1 MADGRSQRHE
11 GYNPLCARRVLA
23 IPVVA
28 HQERTM
34 DEVRLVF
41 FARFH
46 YFTRLEEMEYMTVLI
61 LGVIGL
67 VLGFGIAYF
76 AGMRAA
82 SARIADAQEKAKAI
96 IEEAEKEARTLKKER
111 LLEAKEEIHKKRQEM
126 EKEINSRRA
135 KLQNQEKQLASREE
149 AIDSK
154 LELIARKEKQLQQ
167 AEHEL
172 QRKQRIIEQKLKEA
186 EALVAEQNQRLER
199 ITGMTQEDAKRF
211 LMENMVNEARAEA
224 ALLVK
229 QIRDEAK
236 QQAQREA
243 QKLVIEAIQRTASD
257 HCVETTV
264 SVVSLANEE
273 LKGRIIGKEGRNIR
287 AFESATGVDLI
298 IDDTPEAVAISA
310 FDPYRR
316 EVARIALERLLADG
330 RIHPARIEEI
340 VEKVRKDVDEEIVRA
355 GEHAVMELGI
365 HNMHPEL
372 VRHVGKMKYR
382 SSYGQNLLAHSVEV
396 AFLAGIMA
404 TELGLDVQHA
414 KRAGLLHD
422 IGKVLDRNTDGPHAL
437 LGMELAKRYR
447 EHPVVC
453 NAIGAHHEDIEMETP
468 IAVIVQAADSISG
481 ARPGARRESLEQYIK
496 RLEKLEE
503 IAMSFDGV
511 QKTFAIQAGREVRVI
526 VEPEKIDDLSA
537 DQLAQDIAKRIE
549 QEMEYPGQIKV
560 TVIREH
566 RSYAIAK

>member
-1 MADGRSQRHE
+1 
-11 GYNPLCARRVLA
+11 
-23 IPVVA
+23 
-28 HQERTM
+28 
-34 DEVRLVF
+34 
-41 FARFH
+41 
-46 YFTRLEEMEYMTVLI
+46 
-61 LGVIGL
+61 
-67 VLGFGIAYF
+67 
-76 AGMRAA
+76 
-82 SARIADAQEKAKAI
+82 
-96 IEEAEKEARTLKKER
+96 
-111 LLEAKEEIHKKRQEM
+111 
-126 EKEINSRRA
+126 
-135 KLQNQEKQLASREE
+135 
-149 AIDSK
+149 
-154 LELIARKEKQLQQ
+154 
-167 AEHEL
+167 
-172 QRKQRIIEQKLKEA
+172 
-186 EALVAEQNQRLER
+186 
-199 ITGMTQEDAKRF
+199 MTQEDAKRF